1 MAISPI
7 SSNSLAQAA
16 YVNPYAKAE
25 QTTSVPQANQD
36 AQRAPQ
42 TAKSDT
48 VTISPEALQMAGKEE
63 KQLMSST
70 QEDEKRKR
78 QPLVGRRD

>member
-7 SSNSLAQAA
+7 SSSSLAQAA

-25 QTTSVPQANQD
+25 QSSSVPQTGQD

-42 TAKSDT
+42 TLKSDT

-63 KQLMSST
+63 KQLMASA

-78 QPLVGRRD
+78 EPLVGRRD